1 MPGKQLTDEL
11 VAYIRQWRF
20 DEGDSLAPSVI
31 ARRLG
36 RNKSTIMRHL
46 GKKSVGKWKKYSEAQ
61 PPAKLVRL
69 LVVEG
74 CQHEDAREAD
84 NICQCPRGDETA
96 IPRPF
101 ETCCYEFRER

>member
-46 GKKSVGKWKKYSEAQ
+46 GKKSGGKWKKGVEKGRRG
-61 PPAKLVRL
+61 PPRK
-69 LVVEG
+69 
-74 CQHEDAREAD
+74 
-84 NICQCPRGDETA
+84 
-96 IPRPF
+96 
-101 ETCCYEFRER
+101 